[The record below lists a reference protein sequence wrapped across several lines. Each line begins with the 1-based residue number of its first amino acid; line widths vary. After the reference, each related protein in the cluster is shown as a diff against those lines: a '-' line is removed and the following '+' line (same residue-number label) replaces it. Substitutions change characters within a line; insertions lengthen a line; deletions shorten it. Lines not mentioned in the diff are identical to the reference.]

1 VGRGIHI
8 VVNLSDVAH
17 DITMLLVIDTDVLF
31 AAFDSPHGASRRLL
45 DAVIDGKAVMAA
57 SVTLMVEYEAVLTRP
72 ANLARFGLSREEVC
86 EALDDLTSLIRPV
99 GIDVLWRPVANDPDD
114 DHLIET
120 AINGGV
126 SVIASFNLSDMLA
139 PAARFGI
146 TVTRPAQIIRS
157 L

>member
-1 VGRGIHI
+1 MIL
-8 VVNLSDVAH
+8 VV
-17 DITMLLVIDTDVLF
+17 DTDVLF
-31 AAFDSPHGASRRLL
+31 AAFDSPHGASRQLL
-45 DAVIDGKAVMAA
+45 GAVLDGKAVMAA

-72 ANLARFGLSREEVC
+72 ANLVRFGLGREEVC
-86 EALDDLTSLIRPV
+86 EALDDLASLIRPV

-126 SVIASFNLSDMLA
+126 SLIASFNLSDMRT

-146 TVTRPAQIIRS
+146 TVARPADILRS